1 MLQVDRLVTSLKQKD
16 PDALQKLHE
25 MYAKNICGAIQII
38 VQDEAIAKEICQD
51 VFVKVW
57 QKSHLYDAKK
67 GRFFTWLLNIS
78 RNAAIDFTRSKEF
91 NTQKKNHSLDF
102 FVHILE
108 KPEEDS
114 PNEDYS
120 GLKDLISKLKKKCVQ
135 LIEMLYFRNHTQNEA
150 AEELA
155 IPLGT
160 VKSRNRNCLKALRA
174 EIEKDEK

>member
-1 MLQVDRLVTSLKQKD
+1 MDKIQDLVVRLQQKD
-16 PDALQKLHE
+16 ANAFQELHQR
-25 MYAKNICGAIQII
+25 YAKNICGAIQVV

-57 QKSHLYDAKK
+57 QKSSMYDSSK
-67 GRFFTWLLNIS
+67 GRFFTWLLNMA

-91 NTQKKNHSLDF
+91 NTSKKNHSLDY

-108 KPEEDS
+108 KPESEES
-114 PNEDYS
+114 NQDYS
-120 GLKDLISKLKKKCVQ
+120 GLKKMISKLKKKCVQ
-135 LIEMLYFRNHTQNEA
+135 IIEMLYFRSYTQQETA
-150 AEELA
+150 DEVG

-174 EIEKDEK
+174 EIETNE